1 MRRKVT
7 CVTIIPIP
15 TCDSNLSPSS
25 KFCSTTCV
33 QLCLFF
39 YILYN
44 LYTFSRDILYFY
56 RLKVVYNFNLFKIK
70 IKFIKSLTK
79 NRFFF

>member
-39 YILYN
+39 YNLYN
-44 LYTFSRDILYFY
+44 LYIFSRDILDVHC
-56 RLKVVYNFNLFKIK
+56 LKVVYYCILFKIK
-70 IKFIKSLTK
+70 LSF
-79 NRFFF
+79 